1 VETSSLL
8 FHAENTT
15 ALMRDYKIG
24 VVIVNKMDQVK
35 FKMGIGLISNLL
47 FELGFSKKEILHI
60 CADIA
65 NKHYE
70 K

>member
-1 VETSSLL
+1 
-8 FHAENTT
+8 
-15 ALMRDYKIG
+15 M
-24 VVIVNKMDQVK
+24 VIVKKMDQVK

-47 FELGFSKKEILHI
+47 FELGFSRKEILHI